1 MLQKQIEISYTPNC
15 IKAFM
20 VLLTFL
26 LSSSLQ
32 LSAQQD
38 SVRKAKWVP
47 VLDKPV
53 MLDSLSIAPF
63 SVVITGEDKTTVI
76 DTFLYDI
83 DYISS
88 TLTWK
93 QKVDL
98 KRVWAEYVVLPIAFK
113 AEYFHKHDSI
123 INKTP
128 AMVINPFE
136 VKPDDRVNG
145 LADFGKLDY
154 NGSFARGLSFGNNQN
169 VVLNSSF
176 NLQLA
181 GKIGGDVEILAAM
194 TDNNIPIQPQGNT
207 QQIQEFDKV
216 FIQLKKDRHKLI
228 VGDFNLFSPK
238 SYFMKYNKK
247 LQGLQLNTGFAIGKQ
262 KKTEVFFGGSVAVSK
277 GQYGRNAFF
286 GQEGNQ
292 GPYRLIGNNG
302 ESFIIILAGTEKVYI
317 DGELMK
323 RGATL
328 DYIIDYNSGE
338 ITFMPGRLITKDKRI
353 VFEFEYSVQYYF
365 RSIYNIQNQWKN
377 DKWNVGFNLYSEQDS
392 KNQPVLQE
400 LDSAKRQLLYDIG
413 DSVQLAF
420 YPGWDSVEYS
430 SDLILYEMIDTTV
443 NSVLYDS
450 VFLHSTDPAKAAF
463 RVKFSFVGQ
472 GRGNYEISSSEVNG
486 RVYQWVAP
494 ENNVRQGSYE
504 PVIKLVAPNKK
515 QVMTLNAEYR
525 FSEKSSIS
533 TEVAMSNNDINTFS
547 PSGNEDNKALAFNLI
562 SKNNFQIGKNKKT
575 TFSLN
580 GSYEFKGKRFESVNI
595 YRNVEFARDWNVDP
609 ASAPMAENLLS
620 GNLGFRNKTWGT
632 ANYAIQGF
640 IKPGEFNGLRHIA
653 LLNLKFLG
661 FRVISNSNLMQS
673 KSGFQDTRFF
683 RPNIDISKSF
693 GFLDR
698 LTVGFYASL
707 EDNKSFVVQTDSL
720 AMNAFSFNEMK
731 VYIKNADSSKTPF
744 RLDVLQRFDYLPVA
758 GEFVLYTK
766 ANSIEFTGGIM
777 NNPRN
782 SLQWNI
788 NYRNIEKQD
797 TTNLKALPQ
806 QTVLGRLTHNVSTR
820 NGLIRATTLY
830 EAGSVQEQKREYTFL
845 LVPEGQGVYIWN
857 DNGDGIQQLD
867 EFVIA
872 SETDVIFA
880 NYIRVSSPT
889 NEFVPVSITQFNIL
903 FDLNPKLIWQKK
915 GNFLRFLSKFNNVL
929 SVRLNKKSFS
939 DGKNIDINPFD
950 LNVADSSLVATT
962 SIFRNSLYFNRFGG
976 TWSVEV
982 NYQDTRNKQILN
994 YGPESSVIKV
1004 GQLNIKWIMNKI
1016 FSSSLKFSKGNNAN
1030 FSEAFTSRTY
1040 QYDFVGAEPELVYQ
1054 SGNKFRIKAK
1064 YVFADKRNLQELGGE
1079 TAIIHQLAFE
1089 GRYNVISKGAVNIR
1103 FSYANIQF
1111 DGNDNTTLAYNMLG
1125 GLKDGQNFLWNITL
1139 ERKLA
1144 NFIQISLSYD
1154 GKKSGTNRMIHVG
1167 RAQVRAIF

>member
-1 MLQKQIEISYTPNC
+1 MLQKQINISYFPNC
-15 IKAFM
+15 LKAVFALLVFFM
-20 VLLTFL
+20 TTA
-26 LSSSLQ
+26 SQ
-32 LSAQQD
+32 IQAQQE
-38 SVRKAKWVP
+38 SVRKAKWFP
-47 VLDKPV
+47 VIGETIN
-53 MLDSLSIAPF
+53 LDSLSIAPF
-63 SVVITGEDKTTVI
+63 SVKVMGNAKKSDI
-76 DTFLYDI
+76 DTAFYSI
-83 DYISS
+83 DYIKAI
-88 TLTWK
+88 LKWK
-93 QKVDL
+93 QKVEF
-98 KRVWAEYVVLPIAFK
+98 KRVWVEYVVLPIAFN
-113 AEYFHKHDSI
+113 ANYFHKHDSI

-128 AMVINPFE
+128 AMVLNPFE
-136 VKPDDRVNG
+136 VKLNDNANA

-181 GKIGGDVEILAAM
+181 GKIGDDVEILAAM

-228 VGDFNLFSPK
+228 VGDFNLFSPR

-247 LQGLQLNTGFAIGKQ
+247 LQGVQMNTGFDIGKR
-262 KKTEVFFGGSVAVSK
+262 KNTEVFFGGSVAVSK

-365 RSIYNIQNQWKN
+365 RSIYNIQNQWKS

-392 KNQPVLQE
+392 KNQSVLQE
-400 LDSAKRQLLYDIG
+400 LDSSKRQLLYNVG

-430 SDLILYEMIDTTV
+430 SDLILYERIDTTV
-443 NSVLYDS
+443 NSILYDS
-450 VFLHSTDPAKAAF
+450 IFKNSTDPAKAVF
-463 RVKFSFVGQ
+463 QVKFSFVGQ
-472 GRGNYEISSSEVNG
+472 GRGNYIISSSEING
-486 RVYQWVAP
+486 RVYQWVSP
-494 ENNVRQGSYE
+494 LNNISQGSYE

-525 FSEKSSIS
+525 FSEQSFVS
-533 TEVAMSNNDINTFS
+533 TELAMSNNDINTFS
-547 PSGNEDNKALAFNLI
+547 PSGNEDNKAIAFNFVT
-562 SKNNFQIGKNKKT
+562 KNNFKLGKSQRTIFN
-575 TFSLN
+575 LN
-580 GSYEFKGKRFESVNI
+580 GSYEYKGKRFESVNI
-595 YRNVEFARDWNVDP
+595 YRNIEFARDWNVSP
-609 ASAPMAENLLS
+609 VEQPLSEHLLN
-620 GNLGFRNKTWGT
+620 GNMGIRNKSWGT
-632 ANYAIQGF
+632 AGYALQGF
-640 IKPGEFNGLRHIA
+640 IKPGNFNGLRH
-653 LLNLKFLG
+653 LVNLDLKFLG
-661 FRVISNSNLMQS
+661 FKVKSNSNLMQS
-673 KSGFQDTRFF
+673 KSFTQDTRFF
-683 RPNIDISKSF
+683 RPNIDVSKSF
-693 GFLDR
+693 AFLDR
-698 LTVGFYASL
+698 LTLGFYASL
-707 EDNKSFVVQTDSL
+707 EDNKSFVAQTDSL
-720 AMNAFSFNEMK
+720 ALNAFSFNEMK

-744 RLDVLQRFDYLPVA
+744 RLDVLQRFDYLPVT

-777 NNPRN
+777 SNPRN
-782 SLQWNI
+782 SLQWNV

-797 TTNLKALPQ
+797 SSSFKTLPK
-806 QTVLGRLTHNVSTR
+806 QTILGRLTHNLSTR

-845 LVPEGQGVYIWN
+845 QVPEGQGVYIWN

-872 SETDVIFA
+872 SETDAIFA

-903 FDLNPKLIWQKK
+903 FDLNPKMIWQKK
-915 GNFLRFLSKFNNVL
+915 GDFLRFLSKFNNVL
-929 SVRLNKKSFS
+929 SMRLNKKSFS

-962 SIFRNSLYFNRFGG
+962 SIFRNSLYYNRFGG

-1016 FSSSLKFSKGNNAN
+1016 FSSSIKFSRGNNAN
-1030 FSEAFTSRTY
+1030 VSEAFSSRTY
-1040 QYDFVGAEPELVYQ
+1040 RYDYIGAEPELVYQ
-1054 SGNKFRIKAK
+1054 SGNKFRIKFK
-1064 YVFADKRNLQELGGE
+1064 YVFSDKRNLQELGGE
-1079 TAIIHQLAFE
+1079 TAIINQLAFE
-1089 GRYNVISKGAVNIR
+1089 GRYNVISKGAINVR

-1111 DGNDNTTLAYNMLG
+1111 DGNDNTTLAYNMLA

-1154 GKKSGTNRMIHVG
+1154 GKKSGTSQMIHVG